1 MKYVLNPLVLGE
13 YTDSEVIVLFHR
25 AKDGTYVLN
34 KSAAAFYSNCLEL
47 GNRAINETE
56 LISQYIDRFRK
67 SNVPIERLEC
77 DAKALMVMFVHQ
89 GILQPDCED

>member
-1 MKYVLNPLVLGE
+1 MKYVLNPLVFGE
-13 YTDSEVIVLFHR
+13 STDPEVFVLFHR
-25 AKDGTYVLN
+25 AKAGTYVLN
-34 KSAAAFYSNCLEL
+34 RSAAAFYSNCLEL
-47 GNRAINETE
+47 GNRAINEAE
-56 LISQYIDRFRK
+56 LVSKYIDCFSE